1 MAVFTEGRRLQRG
14 WPCNAEAAEWL
25 HLTLPERKRVKVM
38 RKGGR
43 VNGREGHWVSS
54 WVGGLS
60 VLVRQRQEPKGGL
73 AVVVVVRG
81 AGGLSAN
88 S

>member
-1 MAVFTEGRRLQRG
+1 M
-14 WPCNAEAAEWL
+14 
-25 HLTLPERKRVKVM
+25 
-38 RKGGR
+38 
-43 VNGREGHWVSS
+43 NGREGRWVSS

-73 AVVVVVRG
+73 AVVVVVGG
-81 AGGLSAN
+81 AGELSAN